1 MMFLVFLFFFFSHC
15 RPVCPAADPV
25 ILDSP
30 SSTQHKRTRPN
41 NHHQKWLQKIM
52 QIRPQLPPC
61 SIIPIKRRILMRSD
75 VRPTCQHV
83 DWPLYSIKVWQHWVK
98 NLVNTI
104 VYYHLYMA
112 IAIGEIQSLFLTPH
126 NKTLYMIC
134 CLNVTSSHPTKI
146 TK

>member
-1 MMFLVFLFFFFSHC
+1 MMFLVFLLFFFFHC

-41 NHHQKWLQKIM
+41 NHHHQKIM

-104 VYYHLYMA
+104 IYYYLYMA

-126 NKTLYMIC
+126 IKLFT
-134 CLNVTSSHPTKI
+134 
-146 TK
+146 